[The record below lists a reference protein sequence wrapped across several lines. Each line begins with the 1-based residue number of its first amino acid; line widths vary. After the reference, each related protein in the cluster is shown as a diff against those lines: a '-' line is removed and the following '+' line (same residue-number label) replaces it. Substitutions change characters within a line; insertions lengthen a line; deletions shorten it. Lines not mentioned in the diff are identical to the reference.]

1 MAARRRSSPDAEQR
15 NPGRLVGSRA
25 PTLRHRER
33 IRAIADPRSQVI
45 AAISVNPGLIWAG
58 YGGDPRSSILPN
70 GLINMKIGT
79 LLTTAIVSLSALVGG
94 LAVYV
99 AVTKYQT
106 MEKAAVAQSRL
117 EIVRAVGD
125 IPRYLNSE
133 RGFATN
139 IMFGAATVDP
149 KQRADL
155 NEKMRKPTDGARD
168 KMNAIRKALPGPLED
183 GEAVAAGMDGLN
195 AKFAAL
201 REAMDKAIDGPA
213 ETRKDA
219 AKKII
224 ADNAVFNAAVTTL
237 LDTQVRKMALLDGD
251 AYRQAV
257 YANIA
262 WNLRDVG
269 GYNASLHKNLVGA
282 KRAATDAEKMD
293 LGRAQGRADQILMS
307 LQELRGNPATP
318 ANVAAALEKMNEAYV
333 GRFGL
338 ELKLVKDGATS
349 GKYEHDVDTFYA
361 ESQLGLNSVIG
372 VRDAFYDNAE
382 QVLGAAYSSARLSF
396 LIALAVLAAAAI
408 ASVGLV
414 MMVRRRVCKPIVDLT
429 GRMSHLATGDV
440 SGEIPGADRDDE
452 IGAMAAAVRVFKDNM
467 IEADRLAAEKEAEND
482 IKVRRAQKLDELTRA
497 FEAKVTELVGGLS
510 AASAV
515 MEDTAQS
522 MSATSSATNRQAA
535 VVAAASEQTSTN
547 VQTVAS
553 ATEELTSSISEIGRQ
568 VAQSTTVAARAVD
581 NARRTGDTA
590 RSLAEG
596 AQKIGDV
603 VTLIQSIAAQT
614 NLLALNATIEA
625 ARAGEAGRGFAVV
638 ASEVKSLAGQ
648 TAKATTEI
656 SEQIAAIQAASDET
670 VTAIKN
676 VVDVI
681 TEIDQIGTA
690 IAAAIEEQGSATK
703 EISRSVQEAAR
714 GTQEVNSNIS
724 GVQKAAD
731 DNGAAANQVLGAA
744 EQLSSQSRDLAGQV
758 NRFLAEVRA
767 A

>member
-1 MAARRRSSPDAEQR
+1 
-15 NPGRLVGSRA
+15 
-25 PTLRHRER
+25 
-33 IRAIADPRSQVI
+33 
-45 AAISVNPGLIWAG
+45 
-58 YGGDPRSSILPN
+58 
-70 GLINMKIGT
+70 MKIGT
-79 LLTTAIVSLSALVGG
+79 LLTAAIVSLSTVGGG

-106 MEKAAVAQSRL
+106 MDKVSVAQSRL
-117 EIVRAVGD
+117 KVVRAVGD
-125 IPRYLNSE
+125 IPRYMNPE

-139 IMFGAATVDP
+139 ILFGPALVDP
-149 KQRADL
+149 KMMTSLD
-155 NEKMRKPTDGARD
+155 KYRKDTDGALT
-168 KMNAIRKALPGPLED
+168 KMNAVRKALPGSLD
-183 GEAVAAGMDGLN
+183 DSAAVGSGIDALN
-195 AKFAAL
+195 VKFAAL
-201 REAMDKAIDGPA
+201 REAIDKAIAGPA
-213 ETRKDA
+213 EARKDA
-219 AKKII
+219 AKKIV
-224 ADNAVFNAAVTTL
+224 ADNAVFNAAITTL
-237 LDTQVRKMALLDGD
+237 LDEQVRRMALLDGD
-251 AYRQAV
+251 AYRQAI

-262 WNLRDVG
+262 WALRDVG

-282 KRAATDAEKMD
+282 KRVATDAEKMD
-293 LGRAQGRADQILMS
+293 LSRAQGRADQILMS

-318 ANVAAALEKMNEAYV
+318 ANVAAALGKMNDAYV
-333 GRFGL
+333 DRFGK
-338 ELKLVKDGATS
+338 ELKIVKDGAIS
-349 GKYEHDVDTFYA
+349 GKYEHDVDTYYA
-361 ESQLGLNSVIG
+361 ESQLGLAAVIA
-372 VRDAFYDNAE
+372 VREAFYDNAE
-382 QVLGAAYSSARLSF
+382 QILGSAGSSARTSF
-396 LIALAVLAAAAI
+396 MIALAGLIAVIAASAGMI
-408 ASVGLV
+408 L
-414 MMVRRRVCKPIVDLT
+414 MVRRRVCKPIVDLT
-429 GRMSHLATGDV
+429 ATMSRLASGNV
-440 SGEIPGADRDDE
+440 SDEISGVERGDE

-467 IEADRLAAEKEAEND
+467 IEAERLAAEKAAEND
-482 IKVRRAQKLDELTRA
+482 VKMRRVQVLDQLTRA
-497 FEAKVTELVGGLS
+497 FEAKVSELVGGLS
-510 AASAV
+510 AASSV
-515 MEDTAQS
+515 MEDTARS
-522 MSATSSATNRQAA
+522 MSSTAAATNRQAA

-568 VAQSTTVAARAVD
+568 VAQSTEIAARAVD

-670 VTAIKN
+670 VTAIQN
-676 VVDVI
+676 VANVI
-681 TEIDQIGTA
+681 AEIDQIGIA
-690 IAAAIEEQGSATK
+690 IASAIEEQGSATK

-731 DNGAAANQVLGAA
+731 DTGSAANQVLGAA
-744 EQLSSQSRDLAGQV
+744 EQLSSQSKDLAGQV
-758 NRFLAEVRA
+758 NRLLSEVRA